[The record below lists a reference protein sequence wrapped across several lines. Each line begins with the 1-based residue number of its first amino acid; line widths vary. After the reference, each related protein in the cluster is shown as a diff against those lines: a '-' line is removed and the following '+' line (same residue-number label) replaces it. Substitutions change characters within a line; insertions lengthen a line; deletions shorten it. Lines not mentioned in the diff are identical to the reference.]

1 MGETKQAELQ
11 ARYLAAVDRFVD
23 KVKPDQ
29 NVIAVIVSGSLAY
42 DVLWEKSDIDMTVV
56 VRDQQLKTTSYSLI
70 DDGIVQ
76 NVSLCT
82 RTEFKR
88 GLEGSRG
95 GSFWQSYMA
104 KGRVVYSTDESL
116 VDTFLEAKTVGKDDM
131 AHSALTI
138 AGWLLGDAEK
148 AEKWLTARQDPL
160 YAQYYLLKAAESVAA
175 MELCLA
181 GEPIGRDS
189 IQKAQRRNPDAINP
203 FYQEAMA
210 RHLSEQE
217 IRQGIDTLYAYLE
230 QHLDVIAQPILD
242 FMADGEIKTS
252 TLISKHFGVDPHFTT
267 HVFEYLA
274 ERGIIERVSQTI
286 RITPKGRQNHE
297 ELGYLYISE

>member
-1 MGETKQAELQ
+1 MSETKQAELRT
-11 ARYLAAVDRFVD
+11 RYLAAVDRFVD

-42 DVLWEKSDIDMTVV
+42 DVLWEKSDIDMIVV
-56 VRDQQLKTTSYSLI
+56 VRDQQLKNTSYSII
-70 DDGIVQ
+70 DDGIVL

-88 GLEGSRG
+88 GLEGSLG

-104 KGRVVYSTDESL
+104 KGMVVYSTDDSL
-116 VDTFLEAKTVGKDDM
+116 DAAFLDAKTVGKDDM
-131 AHSALTI
+131 ARSALTI
-138 AGWLLGDAEK
+138 AGWLLSDAEK

-175 MELCLA
+175 LELCLA
-181 GEPIGRDS
+181 GEPIGRDA
-189 IQKAQRRNPDAINP
+189 IQRAQRRNPDAINP

-230 QHLDVIAQPILD
+230 QHLDVITQPVIA

-252 TLISKHFGVDPHFTT
+252 TLISKHFATDPHYLT

-274 ERGIIERVSQTI
+274 ELGVIERVSQTI